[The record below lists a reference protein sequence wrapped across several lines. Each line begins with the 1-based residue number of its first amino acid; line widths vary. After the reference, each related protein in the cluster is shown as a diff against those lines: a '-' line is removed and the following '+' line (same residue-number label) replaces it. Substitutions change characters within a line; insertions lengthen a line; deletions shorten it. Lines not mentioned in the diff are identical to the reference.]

1 MEKRA
6 GVDVGGTFTDSVF
19 LDEKSGEIS
28 IAKAPSTPQNY
39 SKGITDSLR
48 KISEDLSPVQFFSHG
63 TTVGVNALIEN
74 ELCEMGLI
82 TTKGFRDVLEIGRG
96 NRSNM
101 YDPCYKKP
109 EPLIPRKARMEV
121 TERISGEGKILEPLQ
136 KAEVRRALKKLE
148 KFDIDGVVVALI
160 NSYANPAHEEKIGE
174 IIREEY
180 PNLYYSLSS
189 EISREYREYERTN
202 TAVINL
208 GIRPVMEEYLTKLE
222 KDLQSMGLQ
231 EQVYIMQS
239 NGGIMSSDVAK
250 QVPVKTIKSSLAGGI
265 AGLLTISKKLE
276 RENLVGMDMGGTS
289 CDIELIYDQESHTRP
304 SYKVETPTSGDD
316 GYPIM
321 TPTLDVH
328 SIGAGGGS
336 IAWIDEGGGLHVGPK
351 SAGAEPGPICYG
363 LGGEKP
369 TITDADV
376 VLGRLNPEYLLGG
389 DLTIEEKLARQA
401 YEDLGERLD
410 LDPIE
415 AAAGVI
421 EIANKNMARSI
432 RTTILRKGLDP
443 RNFSL
448 AAFGGAGPTH
458 AIEIADQLQIPEI
471 YIVNSPGNFSAWG
484 ILNTDIKHD
493 YVQTYI
499 KPVSKVD
506 VSELEDQFSELIE
519 KGKKRLMEEEIP
531 EENREF
537 KLSLDMRYVGQEHTI
552 NVEVPSEALNEETLK
567 KTTEKFDEE
576 HQKQYKH
583 SAPEEPKEIV
593 SLRVTT
599 MGKVKA
605 PELPK
610 LKKGK
615 KQPPEKAI
623 KESREVYFNGEFIE
637 TEVFNR
643 DSLLYGNEIVGPA
656 IIEETTSTTVIP
668 PDILARI
675 NKFGQIRIKMESGK

>member
-136 KAEVRRALKKLE
+136 EAEVRRALKKLE

-615 KQPPEKAI
+615 KQPPEKSI